1 MGMWRLIRGSCDRI
15 CSVVLILLFCQLP
28 LFIQQ
33 YEMRLSG
40 HVAESARLVQD
51 LEKSAA
57 LTHKSLQAYIDKFLQ
72 QEDRDFASSGQ
83 VMQKTVRRYGDL
95 RIALSSLEHAG
106 PIKRPFVF
114 IAHLQGDVFQESLH
128 NFTPGFSLTL
138 ETIAYGVMGLFMW
151 VALLQLLRQ
160 LTVKLRAKNS

>member
-1 MGMWRLIRGSCDRI
+1 MWNLIRGSFDRI

-33 YEMRLSG
+33 YEMRLAG

-72 QEDRDFASSGQ
+72 QDDSDFVSSGQ
-83 VMQKTVRRYGDL
+83 VMQKAVKRYADL
-95 RIALSSLEHAG
+95 SVALSSLQHAG
-106 PIKRPFVF
+106 PVKRPFVF
-114 IAHLQGDVFQESLH
+114 LAHLQGDSFQESLH

-138 ETIAYGVMGLFMW
+138 ETIVYGVMGLLVW
-151 VALLQLLRQ
+151 VALFQLLRQ
-160 LTVKLRAKNS
+160 LTARFRTKSL